1 MVKPMFQNKGFTL
14 IEVLLTLSIIIVLSV
29 LTFPYMPTQS
39 LAYNEDMI
47 QYQIASLIDHAKSY
61 ALTNHQQVN
70 ITFTQNTI
78 SYQEN
83 QKRIQYI
90 LPEKCYFS
98 HLKKVYFNK
107 NGNINQG
114 NHILI
119 HLKNKSL
126 KLVFHLGNGD
136 FYFEG

>member
-1 MVKPMFQNKGFTL
+1 
-14 IEVLLTLSIIIVLSV
+14 
-29 LTFPYMPTQS
+29 MPTQS